1 MSDTTNQFKKIY
13 EEGKEY
19 LKLRI
24 EYGKLTVTEKLI
36 MIISSLAL
44 GLICVFLGVV
54 ALFFLSLSA
63 VDWMALSIGHGWA
76 TLIMCGIYLVIILVL
91 VLLRKPLFV
100 NPIARLISR
109 IILK

>member
-1 MSDTTNQFKKIY
+1 MSDTTTQFKKLF

-76 TLIMCGIYLVIILVL
+76 TLIMCGIYLVIILIL

>member
-24 EYGKLTVTEKLI
+24 EYGKLTITEKLI

>member
-1 MSDTTNQFKKIY
+1 MSDTTTQFKKLF

>member
-1 MSDTTNQFKKIY
+1 MSENTNQFRQLY

-19 LKLRI
+19 LKLRF
-24 EYGKLTVTEKLI
+24 EYGKLTVTEKLV

-54 ALFFLSLSA
+54 ALFFLSLSI

-76 TLIMCGIYLVIILVL
+76 TLILCGIYLLLILVL

-100 NPIARLISR
+100 NPISRLITR